1 MDTNLAVLYQKYLA
15 YMADV
20 RHGGEALR
28 GKSRWLPLPD
38 TLTFDQFEDMWR
50 LAGQNP
56 GLRERWLQ
64 RLTYGYEQER
74 TPLGTSMGL
83 NLLASGAIEN
93 ARSRRA

>member
-20 RHGGEALR
+20 RHGCEALR

-50 LAGQNP
+50 LAEQNP

-74 TPLGTSMGL
+74 TEIAES
-83 NLLASGAIEN
+83 LAEIHAP
-93 ARSRRA
+93 RRAALQAKQAA